1 MKTTLAILSALPE
14 EQEGLVHMLAD
25 QERMAHAGR
34 VFWRGTLHGRPVVCA
49 LSGIGKVAAATT
61 ATALIERF
69 GAQAI
74 VFTGVA
80 GALAQSVKVGDVV
93 VASHY
98 VQHDLDASPL
108 FPRFELP
115 GYGRSVLACDAPLS
129 QLLAQA
135 TAECLAGPAAAWAA
149 SMGLDA
155 PQLHQGLVASGD
167 RFVSGAAE
175 SAALRANLL
184 TAGHGAL
191 AVEMEGAAI
200 AQVCADYGLA
210 FAAMRSISDKAD
222 DTAHVDFPAFVQK
235 IARNYACS
243 ILPRLCELL

>member
-14 EQEGLVHMLAD
+14 EQEGLVHMLQD
-25 QERMAHAGR
+25 QERLAHAGR
-34 VFWRGTLHGRPVVCA
+34 VFWRGNLHGQPVVCA

-80 GALAQSVKVGDVV
+80 GALAQAVKVGDVV

-98 VQHDLDASPL
+98 VQHDMDASPL

-135 TAECLAGPAAAWAA
+135 TAECLAGPATGWAA
-149 SMGLDA
+149 SMGLQA
-155 PQLHQGLVASGD
+155 PRLHQGLVASGD

-175 SAALRANLL
+175 SAALRASLL
-184 TAGHGAL
+184 AAGHAAL

-200 AQVCADYGLA
+200 AQVCADYGLP

-222 DTAHVDFPAFVQK
+222 DTAHVDFPAFVQQ
-235 IARNYACS
+235 IARNYACQV
-243 ILPRLCELL
+243 LPRLCELL